1 MDSTIPP
8 MKAHLL
14 AQQLLD
20 AQVAHLRQRLI
31 GTNSLQELVSFM
43 DDVLARAS
51 HFTLNQLVQREAI
64 HGVVRTYAFEL
75 SLGGGI
81 LELIGEM
88 ARGLYRVWQQQPP
101 RLRDLIN
108 DHSAEQW
115 IDKIVEL
122 QPLRQQ
128 MMRQLQHSPLTKNL
142 LSQLVIQVV
151 QRQLPEWLANQAA
164 QQAYGMRGKLLQ
176 RLLNSEVQL
185 VEWLSQHLASGIQHS
200 QALDLDDQTLTDFL
214 QQLWIAVRDVR
225 LDQHAIGLTA
235 LDVEEFFVLVYEDWR
250 HLRETDH
257 LQSWIFTGI
266 DVFFDVYGDYV
277 VTDLLDEVGVTH
289 EHMLGEIE
297 RFAPMALRALD
308 QSGDLTA
315 LIKNQLQPFY
325 QDPTTLTLLSNA
337 LDAHNVTDV
346 TPHPNAE

>member
-101 RLRDLIN
+101 RLRDLVN

-151 QRQLPEWLANQAA
+151 QRQLPEWLANQTAL
-164 QQAYGMRGKLLQ
+164 QSQYSLRGKLMQ
-176 RLLNSEVQL
+176 RLLSSELQL

-214 QQLWIAVRDVR
+214 QQLWIAVRDIR
-225 LDQHAIGLTA
+225 LDQRAIGLTA

-250 HLRETDH
+250 HLRETDYV
-257 LQSWIFTGI
+257 QSWIFTGI

-289 EHMLGEIE
+289 AHMLGEIE
-297 RFAPMALRALD
+297 RFAPMVLRALD

-325 QDPTTLTLLSNA
+325 QDPITLSLLSRA
-337 LDAHNVTDV
+337 LDAHDANVQ
-346 TPHPNAE
+346 

>member
-8 MKAHLL
+8 MNAHLL

-31 GTNSLQELVSFM
+31 GADSLQHLVSFL
-43 DDVLARAS
+43 DDVLAHAS
-51 HFTLNQLVQREAI
+51 RFTLNELVQREAI
-64 HGVVRTYAFEL
+64 HGVVRTYAFDL
-75 SLGGGI
+75 TLGGGI

-101 RLRDLIN
+101 RLRDLVN

-164 QQAYGMRGKLLQ
+164 LQSQYSLRGKLMQ
-176 RLLNSEVQL
+176 RLLNSELQL
-185 VEWLSQHLASGIQHS
+185 VEWLSQHLANSIQHS
-200 QALDLDDQTLTDFL
+200 QALELDDQTLTDFL

-225 LDQHAIGLTA
+225 LDQRAIGLTA
-235 LDVEEFFVLVYEDWR
+235 LDVEELFVLGYEDWK
-250 HLRETDH
+250 HLRQTEH
-257 LQSWIFTGI
+257 LQRLVYTGI
-266 DVFFDVYGDYV
+266 DVFFDTYGDYV

-297 RFAPMALRALD
+297 RFAPMVLRALD

-315 LIKNQLQPFY
+315 LIKHQLEPFY
-325 QDPTTLTLLSNA
+325 QTTATLDLLSHA
-337 LDAHNVTDV
+337 LDAHGYN
-346 TPHPNAE
+346 HG